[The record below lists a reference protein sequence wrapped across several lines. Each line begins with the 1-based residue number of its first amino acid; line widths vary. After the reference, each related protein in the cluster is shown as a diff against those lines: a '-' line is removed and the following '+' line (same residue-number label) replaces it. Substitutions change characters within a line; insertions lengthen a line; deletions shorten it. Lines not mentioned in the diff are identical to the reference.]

1 MLLIPYYFDIWR
13 NLHSS
18 VAILAHNGKCYLLKK
33 KVFILMGDT
42 QALPSWYE
50 ICLKCP
56 GVTGRRP
63 NSKCLVCIPVSHIL
77 EAFWQI
83 AVTSLA
89 LHTLPS
95 KTLVAG
101 NIILCCL
108 PMLSPWSNLGLGSSV
123 STVYPASN
131 LRALSLTTLPSLHLA
146 RGGGA
151 VCQASAVRNPR
162 SSTVPQKSLAIFH
175 QKLWEWGRTHC
186 KALAEPA
193 YLPSK

>member
-1 MLLIPYYFDIWR
+1 
-13 NLHSS
+13 
-18 VAILAHNGKCYLLKK
+18 
-33 KVFILMGDT
+33 MGDT

-95 KTLVAG
+95 MTLVAG

-108 PMLSPWSNLGLGSSV
+108 PMLSPWSILGLGSSV
-123 STVYPASN
+123 STVYPRLSPPCTQPHDAS
-131 LRALSLTTLPSLHLA
+131 LSSSGPRGRSCVPGIRRPEPPIVHCSTEKSSHLSPKIMGVRTDPLQSLGRACVSPIKIKTFFFK
-146 RGGGA
+146 R
-151 VCQASAVRNPR
+151 
-162 SSTVPQKSLAIFH
+162 
-175 QKLWEWGRTHC
+175 
-186 KALAEPA
+186 
-193 YLPSK
+193 